1 MDRTASLSPQNLK
14 QPGLLI
20 EEVFKRTRAAVLQ
33 ATDGVQVPWENSSLV
48 SSVVLVPGAETSRR
62 RWSPRAISSLAT
74 PPIPSASDPASS
86 TRISIP
92 QTAIPACQ
100 QAISEHPEQPRYKSL
115 AARALEKAGRY
126 DEAIA
131 LNQEAMQSGYLGAY
145 HNLGNHYKKGAG
157 VTQDLKKALELF
169 EYAGE
174 RGEPE
179 DQYNV
184 GVLYIDGKGGIPADY
199 VRAEEWLTKATEQ
212 NWAAA
217 YDKLGIL
224 TLQGLGQPKNEAK
237 ANEYFRQGAALG
249 DASAMVNLA
258 NSYRQGRGLAE
269 GPRDGAGLLP
279 SRCQSRP
286 RLGLRKPRQHLP
298 EGPGHQGRSGRSTVL
313 VQARCPLGPGICDRQ
328 SRRAQQTARRRGEGT
343 GRGEAARLGY
353 EAIRLRGSSC
363 RPNRGTEAAPLPS
376 RRRPTL
382 RRRPG
387 RAAGGSA
394 IGLRRGASPGWPAI
408 GSLRRGVDV
417 ECRLGGDDRR
427 RGRASRARSLG
438 H

>member
-1 MDRTASLSPQNLK
+1 M
-14 QPGLLI
+14 
-20 EEVFKRTRAAVLQ
+20 
-33 ATDGVQVPWENSSLV
+33 
-48 SSVVLVPGAETSRR
+48 VLVPGGGDKPATVVT
-62 RWSPRAISSLAT
+62 ACDLLAGH
-74 PPIPSASDPASS
+74 PSDPE
-86 TRISIP
+86 RVGPGVLYENLDP

-217 YDKLGIL
+217 DKLGIL

-258 NSYRQGRGLAE
+258 DS
-269 GPRDGAGLLP
+269 
-279 SRCQSRP
+279 SR
-286 RLGLRKPRQHLP
+286 KAA
-298 EGPGHQGRSGRSTVL
+298 V
-313 VQARCPLGPGICDRQ
+313 
-328 SRRAQQTARRRGEGT
+328 SRRTSRRRGT
-343 GRGEAARLGY
+343 TTFARP
-353 EAIRLRGSSC
+353 IS
-363 RPNRGTEAAPLPS
+363 AAPRPS
-376 RRRPTL
+376 
-382 RRRPG
+382 
-387 RAAGGSA
+387 
-394 IGLRRGASPGWPAI
+394 
-408 GSLRRGVDV
+408 
-417 ECRLGGDDRR
+417 
-427 RGRASRARSLG
+427 
-438 H
+438 